1 MSSFIIIKID
11 DSKNAIKYL
20 SNNSKKS
27 VKTSRESNK
36 KKKPKKINI
45 NKFLTRELCFE
56 HKKNYNIE
64 HKRFQQI
71 LKEKYFLTE
80 KPNLT
85 SRSIENWKNS
95 KKNPLFKRVIETLNL
110 KKKRFLDL
118 KRNNS
123 IERSKIKEI
132 SKENIKNKYKKKN
145 ISLINI
151 KKFCN
156 KPKIKGETLL
166 NKEEK
171 QIDKNSNGNSN
182 KKLINKLKN
191 HFISKEKNNHEEL
204 SFGLYKPTNIMDFKK
219 TYLENKYSYGFKPIL
234 NYSYKYRNISSK
246 FNKIKNNQISKN
258 NYHSCKNIISKDIKK
273 IKNVRKDKDKKDSNN
288 YKYNSNNNAFFE
300 NYIKNKKSKNKP
312 LKRINSGL
320 NQSQEIKNL
329 SNLLKKVNNK
339 KNSEIHDIKDNTY
352 YLNINQSMAWNENVI
367 NNVIYKKNNK
377 NINDIISKF
386 K

>member
-27 VKTSRESNK
+27 AKTSRENNK
-36 KKKPKKINI
+36 KTKPKKINI

-64 HKRFQQI
+64 QKRFQQI

-85 SRSIENWKNS
+85 SRSIENCKNS
-95 KKNPLFKRVIETLNL
+95 KKTPLFKRVIETLNL

-118 KRNNS
+118 KRNKS
-123 IERSKIKEI
+123 IERSKINEI

-171 QIDKNSNGNSN
+171 QIDKNSNGSSN
-182 KKLINKLKN
+182 KKLINKMKN

-204 SFGLYKPTNIMDFKK
+204 SLYLYKPTNIMDFKK

-234 NYSYKYRNISSK
+234 NYSYRYRNISSK

-273 IKNVRKDKDKKDSNN
+273 IKNVKKDKDKKDSNN

-312 LKRINSGL
+312 LKRINNGL

-329 SNLLKKVNNK
+329 SYLLKKVNKK